1 MASRAEQWVHHAF
14 CKGVSELALRPALMQ
29 GQWPQEQLP
38 GSQEQLVGSQEQLP
52 GPQEQLPGSQELLPP
67 RPALMQGQWSQ
78 EQPLLQTP
86 ARAASFAQGCGSLS
100 FPCAVVFYPFRG
112 ADDFSW
118 R

>member
-1 MASRAEQWVHHAF
+1 MNQAF
-14 CKGVSELALRPALMQ
+14 CKCVSELALRPALMQ

-38 GSQEQLVGSQEQLP
+38 GSQEQLVGSQK
-52 GPQEQLPGSQELLPP
+52 LLAL

-112 ADDFSW
+112 ADVFFSW